1 VGSWDAASATLT
13 LTGAAS
19 VAQYEQA
26 LRTVTY
32 ANGSAGPV
40 SGERQVAFRVS
51 DGTAWSAASVRRVQV
66 GAANDPPVAQ
76 DTQASGQE
84 DAASIAIVLRGEDV
98 DGTIVAFRA
107 TTLPG
112 HGALYAD
119 AALTVLL
126 EAGDEL
132 AAAGGEATVYFVP
145 AADWSGTTGFG
156 YVAID
161 DAGVA
166 SVAAASA
173 TITVD
178 AVNDAPVLGAPAM
191 LATPEDTAF
200 TLVPANGTGLSVS
213 SVDGDTTPLRVSLRV
228 DRGSLTLASVAG
240 LAFEAGD
247 GTEDA
252 TIRMTGS
259 VADVAEALASVV
271 YRPAAD
277 HHGAVTLT
285 LAAAPLADAVLSA
298 SASVAI
304 TIESVDDAPVLRVE
318 PIEVRST
325 IPGGSLPIGPES
337 IVAFDVDNAPSEV
350 IYTLEQPPA
359 AGHLAR
365 EGVVLA
371 AGDRFTQADVDARR
385 IAFVA
390 PPSGGMQSIVLS
402 VADAGGTSSAGRV
415 TMKFS
420 VDMPQAAPPA
430 AVTVF
435 AAPGGSSGIAP
446 PAAATQAWGP
456 GASSPAAVDAGSE
469 AEAAKRGVQA
479 APAAAE
485 AGATGAGA
493 SAARG
498 ASSASATPLAAAAA
512 PVRPGNEAWVPP
524 RGDAAGGSG
533 RDAAASGTLRGASDE
548 GADASERG
556 DVPSAA
562 PDPDADPAEG
572 WRRAVAGTPEARA
585 SAAQIGSPLL
595 ALRGSDFAEQ
605 LDRAREASL
614 SRFELRDA
622 IVASSMAVTTSLSI
636 GYVVW
641 VLRGGVLLTGLLASM
656 PAWRS
661 IDPLPVLARVDAR
674 GRDDTGEDD
683 SLRGLLRSAAARA
696 AGRAQP
702 PTAHPPADPSA
713 HAAAHAAESA

>member
-1 VGSWDAASATLT
+1 M
-13 LTGAAS
+13 
-19 VAQYEQA
+19 
-26 LRTVTY
+26 
-32 ANGSAGPV
+32 
-40 SGERQVAFRVS
+40 
-51 DGTAWSAASVRRVQV
+51 
-66 GAANDPPVAQ
+66 
-76 DTQASGQE
+76 
-84 DAASIAIVLRGEDV
+84 
-98 DGTIVAFRA
+98 
-107 TTLPG
+107 
-112 HGALYAD
+112 
-119 AALTVLL
+119 
-126 EAGDEL
+126 
-132 AAAGGEATVYFVP
+132 
-145 AADWSGTTGFG
+145 
-156 YVAID
+156 
-161 DAGVA
+161 
-166 SVAAASA
+166 
-173 TITVD
+173 D
-178 AVNDAPVLGAPAM
+178 AVDDAPVLGAPAT

-200 TLVPANGTGLSVS
+200 TLAPANGTGLSVS

-228 DRGSLTLASVAG
+228 DHGSLTLASVSG

-259 VADVAEALASVV
+259 VEDVAQALASVV

-285 LAAAPLADAVLSA
+285 LAAAPLADAALSA
-298 SASVAI
+298 SASIAI
-304 TIESVDDAPVLRVE
+304 TVEPVDDAPVLRVE

-325 IPGGSLPIGPES
+325 VAGGSLPIGPES

-359 AGHLAR
+359 AGHIAR

-420 VDMPQAAPPA
+420 VDAPQVARPA
-430 AVTVF
+430 AVTAF
-435 AAPGGSSGIAP
+435 AAPGGSSGVASPAP
-446 PAAATQAWGP
+446 APASETWAP
-456 GASSPAAVDAGSE
+456 GGSSPTAGDAASG
-469 AEAAKRGVQA
+469 AEAARRGGQA
-479 APAAAE
+479 AAAAAE
-485 AGATGAGA
+485 AGTTGAVA
-493 SAARG
+493 SAGRG
-498 ASSASATPLAAAAA
+498 ASSASATPLAAGAA

-524 RGDAAGGSG
+524 RGDGAGGSG
-533 RDAAASGTLRGASDE
+533 RDAATSGTLRGASDE
-548 GADASERG
+548 APDESERG
-556 DVPSAA
+556 GVPSVASNPA
-562 PDPDADPAEG
+562 ADPAEG

-585 SAAQIGSPLL
+585 IAAQAGSPLL
-595 ALRGSDFAEQ
+595 ALRGSDFAED

-674 GRDDTGEDD
+674 GRDDAGEDD
-683 SLRGLLRSAAARA
+683 SLRGLLRSAADRA
-696 AGRAQP
+696 AERAAP
-702 PTAHPPADPSA
+702 PTDHRPADPSA
-713 HAAAHAAESA
+713 RVAAHAAESA